1 MQKKKITIQN
11 VILIDLWVI
20 AIMNLYMILFFYS
33 HLELI

>member
-20 AIMNLYMILFFYS
+20 AIMNLYVFLFFYS